1 MPSAQQWVY
10 TDIVSG
16 ETATLESAG
25 IPVQWAVI
33 DADVHGP
40 LGLYIIAQ
48 RLINQ
53 VIPGKATYQQVTTTP
68 YDAASDLDS
77 GYTVPANLQGHLRVQ
92 SEDS

>member
-16 ETATLESAG
+16 ESATLETAG
-25 IPVQWAVI
+25 VPAQWAVI
-33 DADVHGP
+33 DSDAHGP

-53 VIPGKATYQQVTTTP
+53 VIPGKATYQQVTSTP
-68 YDAASDLDS
+68 YDPTSDLDS
-77 GYTVPANLQGHLRVQ
+77 GYTIPAGLQASLRPEG
-92 SEDS
+92 S

>member
-16 ETATLESAG
+16 ETQTLETAG
-25 IPVQWAVI
+25 VPLQWAVV

-53 VIPGKATYQQVTTTP
+53 VITGKATYQQVTTTP
-68 YDAASDLDS
+68 YDAASPLDS
-77 GYTVPANLQGHLRVQ
+77 GYTIPTGLQSQLRTAG
-92 SEDS
+92 DS